1 MLHYQPTF
9 SNLAYLQQPLPM
21 QDATILPCASPSEP
35 CPPWPSSPN
44 SGGAA
49 RFHCRLQIPSTYP
62 LATLDPTEPHQQA
75 TIVDSAGAL
84 ELVHPSYH
92 DSFHFYGNFDTVER
106 SRSYEL
112 NTDVTH
118 PLSSVQPEHSIW
130 SDSSSCSPTS
140 PYDTPLLP
148 LGNPLL
154 PHNFLPDYTLGDT
167 SGSSKRHQISR
178 LSPESTLGLSSD
190 SHSLTSP
197 SPGSPA
203 DALPSP
209 SFSDEEFVDVTSRKT
224 RKTRQKF
231 QGPYV
236 CDICS
241 AVFLRRHDGLRHRRS
256 HTGETPYYCYGC
268 SKGFKR
274 TDARDRHWARG
285 RDCEAAHVGRIIGT
299 AEGFARDRRETRK
312 ALRKQ

>member
-1 MLHYQPTF
+1 MDPFTAPTNPVKRLSRAESLYILALCPYNFLQFSLRTLLFNHINLCCTKLYVCLSPNIQANQYQLEQVTAQKIIMLHYQPTF

-75 TIVDSAGAL
+75 TIVDCASAL

-209 SFSDEEFVDVTSRKT
+209 SFSDEEFVDVTSRK
-224 RKTRQKF
+224 
-231 QGPYV
+231 V
-236 CDICS
+236 S
-241 AVFLRRHDGLRHRRS
+241 
-256 HTGETPYYCYGC
+256 
-268 SKGFKR
+268 
-274 TDARDRHWARG
+274 
-285 RDCEAAHVGRIIGT
+285 
-299 AEGFARDRRETRK
+299 
-312 ALRKQ
+312 